1 MQGLHLTADL
11 FGCRDPDGLMTDG
24 NGLADLC
31 ESLARAAGLQ
41 VVGRHFHRF
50 PPGAS
55 GQCGWTGVLLLAE
68 SHLAIH
74 SWPERRAVTLDVFV
88 CNFQD
93 DNSGKAH
100 RLIDDLVRHFSPDTA
115 HRQSL
120 ARGQGL

>member
-11 FGCRDPDGLMTDG
+11 FGCHDPDGLMTDG
-24 NGLADLC
+24 DRLADLC
-31 ESLARAAGLQ
+31 EGLAREAGLQ
-41 VVGRHFHRF
+41 VVGRQFHRF

-88 CNFQD
+88 CNFQG
-93 DNSGKAH
+93 DNSDKA
-100 RLIDDLVRHFSPDTA
+100 RNLIDDLVRRFRPDQV

-120 ARGQGL
+120 ARGAVR

>member
-11 FGCRDPDGLMTDG
+11 FDCRDPDGLLTDG
-24 NGLADLC
+24 DRLAGLC
-31 ESLARAAGLQ
+31 ERLAREAGLR

-50 PPGAS
+50 PPGTS

-74 SWPERRAVTLDVFV
+74 SWPEQRAVTLDVFV
-88 CNFQD
+88 CNFQG
-93 DNSGKAH
+93 DNSDKAR
-100 RLIDDLVRHFSPDTA
+100 RLIDNLVPHFGPDTA

-120 ARGQGL
+120 ARGDGR